1 MNAISKIL
9 PDYPDLLGIPH
20 LVEITGQSAQT
31 MRGLCARGELPAV
44 RIGRRWYVPKAS
56 FVEFLGAAYDAA

>member
-1 MNAISKIL
+1 MSRAFSE
-9 PDYPDLLGIPH
+9 YPDLLGIPH

-31 MRGLCARGELPAV
+31 MRGLCTRGELPAV

-56 FVEFLGAAYDAA
+56 FVEFLAGVRGAA